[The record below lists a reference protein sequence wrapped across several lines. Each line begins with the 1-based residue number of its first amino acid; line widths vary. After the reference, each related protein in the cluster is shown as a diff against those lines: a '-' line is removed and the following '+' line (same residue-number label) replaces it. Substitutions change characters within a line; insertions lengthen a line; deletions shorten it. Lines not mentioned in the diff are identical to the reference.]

1 MPKRIPPLTDMQ
13 VKKANSRDKEYKLSD
28 GGGLLLLVTPQG
40 GKLWR
45 LQYRFGGKQK
55 TLTLG
60 AYPAVSL
67 LDARQRREDAKK
79 LLANDV
85 DPGEAKKAR
94 KAAKEEACANSFEV
108 IAREWCNKFFPNL
121 AKSNTDKIRARLE
134 NDLFPWI
141 GSRPIS
147 EITPPELLAA
157 LRRIEARG
165 ALDTAHRVRQ
175 NCGQIFRYAIA
186 TGRAERDISTD
197 LRGALPPPIKSHF
210 AALVDPKDVAQLL
223 RASEGYSGTF
233 PVKCALKLAPL
244 VFLRPGELRHAEWK
258 EFDLEAAE
266 WNVPIEKMKLIKR
279 IKEARKGEKHLVPLS
294 RQAVEILK
302 ELQPLTGRSRY
313 VFPSS
318 RSLSRPMSGNTVN
331 AALRR
336 MGFDTK
342 EEMTGHG
349 FRAMARTILD
359 EVLQVRPDIIE
370 CQLAHKVKDANGRAY
385 NRTSFLPDR
394 RKMMQTWSDY
404 LEGLKQGAK
413 VIPFKRVEG
422 E

>member
-1 MPKRIPPLTDMQ
+1 MPKRILPLTDIQ
-13 VKKANSRDKEYKLSD
+13 ARNAKPADKEYKLSD
-28 GGGLLLLVTPQG
+28 GGGLYLLVTPTG
-40 GKLWR
+40 GKLWNLKYRYNDKEKR
-45 LQYRFGGKQK
+45 LS
-55 TLTLG
+55 LG
-60 AYPAVSL
+60 SYPIISL
-67 LDARQRREDAKK
+67 SDARKLRDDAKK
-79 LLANDV
+79 LLANGV
-85 DPGEAKKAR
+85 DPGDEKKAR
-94 KAAKEEACANSFEV
+94 KAAKAESCANSFEA

-121 AKSNTDKIRARLE
+121 SKSNTDKIKARLE

-147 EITPPELLAA
+147 EITPPELLSV
-157 LRRIEARG
+157 LRRIESRG
-165 ALDTAHRVRQ
+165 AVDTAHRVRQ

-186 TGRAERDISTD
+186 TGRADRDISAD
-197 LRGALPPPIKSHF
+197 LRGALPPPKKSHF
-210 AALVDPKDVAQLL
+210 AAMVDPKEVATLL
-223 RASEGYSGTF
+223 RAFEGYSGTF

-244 VFLRPGELRHAEWK
+244 VFLRPGELRHAEWQ

-318 RSLSRPMSGNTVN
+318 RTLSRPMSENTVN

-359 EVLQVRPDIIE
+359 EVLQFRPDIIE

-404 LEGLKQGAK
+404 LDGLKAGAK
-413 VIPFKRVEG
+413 VIPLKRVEG